1 MLDNVGNDTDIQRF
15 EQPTRH
21 GYVMGGN
28 VSFNVNAI
36 SC

>member
-21 GYVMGGN
+21 GYVMGGTARS
-28 VSFNVNAI
+28 VPGWR
-36 SC
+36 